1 MIETPKT
8 RDESSLKLWIS
19 LFTVSFII
27 LAILIYK
34 FKKNYILNKNMY
46 NFLIFLYIFLRK

>member
-1 MIETPKT
+1 MIEKSKT
-8 RDESSLKLWIS
+8 GDESSLKLWIS
-19 LFTVSFII
+19 LFAVYLII

-34 FKKNYILNKNMY
+34 FLKNYILNKNMY